1 MTFGGVAQLAR
12 VREWHSRGHGFDSRH
27 LQSIMS
33 DKRSADGVFSGD
45 IDPEI
50 ADLMG
55 IESEDENAPEFNDL
69 FDEGEAAEV
78 QPEEVDLSRE
88 RFPEITRF
96 EEAPKPFFRDKNF
109 YKKVLGGEGDASKK
123 VHDLLTKFLK
133 AEDPQDKSMFRNRL
147 IPAYWDLASRIAR
160 KVRRGLPVPK
170 QLLLRFGVLLPT
182 LISAEQRD
190 LISKIIMEND
200 TGEPIYYVDEWLE
213 KVGLGQIT
221 ASATDETK
229 VAKKDEGQRAQVM
242 LEKSQGQYEVQLGL
256 VKGKLVELDA
266 MEEQLIEKAKFLN
279 QREDKAGF
287 PGMKDGYNPLQRSAI
302 GEATELLR
310 KMSTIDKELDRLYG
324 ELHDAHERLEDMK
337 TKAEELGAEL
347 GVDSEGLVRE
357 FNTVRQMAKLCVGR
371 QGNHIPFLMKQ
382 YLRANMRNVGTRE
395 NIIRE
400 MAAIEEMDPG
410 IFMRTFKRQT
420 NRIIPHIILVPCYG
434 ERGICWEPFERFNK
448 ATSRGRVAVPLY
460 PKDLRSAILYALG
473 DLRWQ
478 VAKEWAQHY
487 WMEEGLT
494 GKYYQYFTDKKLR
507 GDVRE
512 SFISDY
518 VLWIT
523 KESEGT
529 QKLDREAR
537 GVFWRNVPFPQEIKD
552 KLKNRGFVYN
562 DLYKKDVNISM
573 SDGY

>member
-1 MTFGGVAQLAR
+1 
-12 VREWHSRGHGFDSRH
+12 
-27 LQSIMS
+27 MS

-55 IESEDENAPEFNDL
+55 IESQEENTPDFNDL
-69 FDEGEAAEV
+69 FDEGEPSEV

-96 EEAPKPFFRDKNF
+96 EEAPKTFFRDKNF

-182 LISAEQRD
+182 LISAEQRE
-190 LISKIIMEND
+190 LISKIIMENE

-213 KVGLGQIT
+213 KIGLGQIT

-256 VKGKLVELDA
+256 VKGKLVELDTL
-266 MEEQLIEKAKFLN
+266 EEQLIEKAKFLN
-279 QREDKAGF
+279 QRENKAGF
-287 PGMKDGYNPLQRSAI
+287 SGMKDGYNPLQRTAI

-310 KMSTIDKELDRLYG
+310 KMSAIDKELDRLYSD
-324 ELHDAHERLEDMK
+324 LHDSHERLEDMK
-337 TKAEELGAEL
+337 IKAEELGAEL
-347 GVDSEGLVRE
+347 GVDSEGLVKE

-382 YLRANMRNVGTRE
+382 YLRANMRTLGTRE
-395 NIIRE
+395 NAIRE

-420 NRIIPHIILVPCYG
+420 NRIVPHIILIPCYG
-434 ERGICWEPFERFNK
+434 DKGICWEPFERFNK
-448 ATSRGRVAVPLY
+448 ATSRGRVAIPLY
-460 PKDLRSAILYALG
+460 PKDLRTAILYALG

-478 VAKEWAQHY
+478 VAKERAQHY

-494 GKYYQYFTDKKLR
+494 GKYYQYFTDKKLK

-512 SFISDY
+512 SFINDY

-562 DLYKKDVNISM
+562 ELYKKDVNISL